1 MPQLAGIPRYALYGE
16 PERDAERDFL
26 HVETIA
32 ARSSLHDW
40 EIKPHRHRDLV
51 QLLLMVSGG
60 GELRYDGH
68 LRQLR
73 APTLVVLPATVV
85 HGFRFDTDT
94 EGHVLTVSER
104 FIGEVL
110 IGRMAAEVRP
120 ARARAVAFALSN
132 EELQQHGLRAHFE
145 AIASELVWSAPG
157 RITAIAAH
165 LGLVLAAV
173 VRLEALRQGEAVH
186 PWATEDEIFLR
197 FHQLVESSF
206 REHHH
211 TVGYYAA
218 KLCISESQ
226 LKTLCR
232 RRAGRSPLAIIHAR
246 LLAEAQRDLLYTS
259 LSIAEVGYAL
269 GFNDPAYFSRFF
281 SRHMGGS
288 PSAYRRRHNHTVKS
302 EP

>member
-40 EIKPHRHRDLV
+40 EIKPHRHRDLL

-94 EGHVLTVSER
+94 AGYVLTVSER
-104 FIGEVL
+104 FIGEAL

-120 ARARAVAFALSN
+120 ALARAAAFALSVCPEMIFRQRKLFGN
-132 EELQQHGLRAHFE
+132 KGANFDCLT
-145 AIASELVWSAPG
+145 G
-157 RITAIAAH
+157 R
-165 LGLVLAAV
+165 
-173 VRLEALRQGEAVH
+173 
-186 PWATEDEIFLR
+186 
-197 FHQLVESSF
+197 
-206 REHHH
+206 
-211 TVGYYAA
+211 
-218 KLCISESQ
+218 K
-226 LKTLCR
+226 
-232 RRAGRSPLAIIHAR
+232 
-246 LLAEAQRDLLYTS
+246 TS
-259 LSIAEVGYAL
+259 L
-269 GFNDPAYFSRFF
+269 FSNSFGDLDYNN
-281 SRHMGGS
+281 SWL
-288 PSAYRRRHNHTVKS
+288 
-302 EP
+302 